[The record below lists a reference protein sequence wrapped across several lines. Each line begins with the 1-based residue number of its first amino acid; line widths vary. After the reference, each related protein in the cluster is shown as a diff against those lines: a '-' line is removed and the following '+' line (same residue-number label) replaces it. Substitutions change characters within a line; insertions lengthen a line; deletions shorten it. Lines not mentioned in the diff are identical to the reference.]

1 MPYISINTSKV
12 LTETEK
18 DDLKTAL
25 GVKLTIIPG
34 KVEAGLMVDIS
45 DNHTMYF
52 AGKKQELAFVDIR
65 CFRQTETEY
74 KKAFA
79 TAVFEVISQTIGLP
93 QDSIY
98 LNHTDYELW
107 GARGNLFE

>member
-1 MPYISINTSKV
+1 MPYISITTSKI
-12 LTETEK
+12 LSETEK

-34 KVEAGLMVDIS
+34 KTEEGLMVDIS

-52 AGKKQELAFVDIR
+52 GGIKKEQAFVDVR
-65 CFRQTETEY
+65 CFKNTETEY

-79 TAVFEVISQTIGLP
+79 TAVYEVMKQTIGLP
-93 QDSIY
+93 QDAIY

-107 GARGNLFE
+107 GAHGTLNG